1 MAKKFSDRYNSRK
14 WKWMRLIKGLVALA
28 VVLFLVFQFVLG
40 VSVVNGNSMLN
51 TLQNGDLVLYTRLNK
66 QVKVGDI
73 VSLSLPSGEY
83 YVKRVVAEAGDTV
96 DIRDGKLY
104 VNGVEE
110 AADYAVGETLAESL
124 SLSYPYTVEEGHVFV
139 LGDNRPESV
148 DSRYFGAVNLQHITG
163 LLKLRLGFFYVNGL

>member
-14 WKWMRLIKGLVALA
+14 WRLMRWVKHLVVLA
-28 VVLFLVFQFVLG
+28 VLLFVVFQFVLG

-51 TLQNGDLVLYTRLNK
+51 TLKNGDVVLYTRLH
-66 QVKVGDI
+66 QEVKVGDI

-83 YVKRVVAEAGDTV
+83 YVKRVVAQAGDTV

-110 AADYAVGETLAESL
+110 NAAYVLGETKEESL

-148 DSRYFGAVNLQHITG
+148 DSRYFGAVSLQHITG
-163 LLKLRLGFFYVNGL
+163 LLKLQLGFFYVNGL